1 MGRFFK
7 VAAAAAFLVVGAT
20 AASAGGFADGS
31 SYANGGWDV
40 NSYGYG
46 GGMGEIHTYSSSQNQ
61 KGHEYFSTKLCK
73 GTSQKYMFDRS
84 SNGSARIVGNSS
96 MSGSFGGVMTHGYA
110 SGSAWGSAE
119 SFSRAGSG
127 Y

>member
-7 VAAAAAFLVVGAT
+7 VAALTAVLVAGAT
-20 AASAGGFADGS
+20 AAHAGGFANGS
-31 SYANGGWDV
+31 AYANGGWDV
-40 NSYGYG
+40 GTDGYG
-46 GGMGEIHTYSSSQNQ
+46 SGMGEIHTYSSSQNQ
-61 KGHEYFSTKLCK
+61 KGREHFSTKLWK

-84 SNGSARIVGNSS
+84 SNGSARIVGNSG
-96 MSGSFGGVMTHGYA
+96 MSGSFGGVMTQGYA

-119 SFSRAGSG
+119 SFSQAGSG